1 MLRRSSRFSLRRV
14 WLRGRPSSAQRP
26 YCSRIVH
33 WNLPRNPVDI
43 EQREGRVHRYKDHAV
58 RRNVVAAFSAT
69 PLAAQSRQSPWVSMF
84 EAAQA
89 DEVSKGHSGDII
101 LFWIY
106 QGNHKIERVVLIP
119 PFSRE
124 KEPYKDLIT
133 SLATYRRDR
142 SIVWGVFLFG
152 QWDASA
158 LGQRWRQICIG
169 ASQLKQLIR
178 WEKSTGRSFLLRR
191 ISTS

>member
-1 MLRRSSRFSLRRV
+1 M
-14 WLRGRPSSAQRP
+14 
-26 YCSRIVH
+26 H

-133 SLATYRRDR
+133 SLATYR
-142 SIVWGVFLFG
+142 LAFG
-152 QWDASA
+152 QP
-158 LGQRWRQICIG
+158 RQDE
-169 ASQLKQLIR
+169 LISLFSGMDDDFIQ
-178 WEKSTGRSFLLRR
+178 ELSELQISLRPN
-191 ISTS
+191 